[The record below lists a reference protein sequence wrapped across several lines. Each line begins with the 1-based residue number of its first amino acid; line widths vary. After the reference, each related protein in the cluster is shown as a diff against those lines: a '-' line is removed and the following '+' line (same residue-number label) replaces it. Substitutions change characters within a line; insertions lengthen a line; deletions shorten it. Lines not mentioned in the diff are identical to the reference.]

1 MDLSIVSKER
11 REVLERIDEYERKG
25 WFEKD
30 VENDPP
36 APELRPEDVDY
47 LGKKLSS
54 KIKTAIANKM
64 GRKFFDT
71 QIKNGSVVI
80 DGMEGGENLEILK
93 KTGAVITCNHFGI
106 PDNYI
111 LYHCIEKSLKKRRLY
126 KVIREGNYTGFS
138 GLFAFLF
145 RNCNTLPL
153 SSNRRTMMNFF
164 SATDTLLKRG
174 EAILIY
180 PEQGMWWNYRK
191 PRPFKI
197 GAFKMAARAGVP
209 VLPAFITMKDDETRL
224 DENNYP
230 LQHYTVHVMPPVYP
244 DKSLG
249 EKAAAQKMLDDTF
262 ALYKVKYEEVYGIP
276 LTYLS
281 EETAESAGEEKETI
295 GSRCEKSAEI
305 HAEKCGTTDAEA
317 EITQETLHAAME
329 ETEGNDDAFSGRIHG
344 IMAV

>member
-36 APELRPEDVDY
+36 SPELRPEDVDY

-80 DGMEGGENLEILK
+80 DGLEGGENLAILK

-209 VLPAFITMKDDETRL
+209 VLPTFITMKDDETRL

-262 ALYKVKYEEVYGIP
+262 ALYKAKYEEVYGIP

-281 EETAESAGEEKETI
+281 EETAESAGEKKETI
-295 GSRCEKSAEI
+295 GNRCEKSAEI
-305 HAEKCGTTDAEA
+305 HAEKCETAGTEA
-317 EITQETLHAAME
+317 GIAQESPNAAMA
-329 ETEGNDDAFSGRIHG
+329 ETEENDGAFSGRIHG

>member
-1 MDLSIVSKER
+1 MDLSIVSEDRK
-11 REVLERIDEYERKG
+11 EVLKRIDEYERKG

-64 GRKFFDT
+64 GRKFFDKM
-71 QIKNGSVVI
+71 IKDGAVVI
-80 DGMEGGENLEILK
+80 DGMEGEENLAVLK
-93 KTGAVITCNHFGI
+93 KTGAVISCNHFGI

-111 LYHCIEKSLKKRRLY
+111 LYHCIQKSLKKKRLY

-153 SSNRRTMMNFF
+153 SSNRRTMVNFM

-174 EAILIY
+174 EAVLIY

-197 GAFKMAARAGVP
+197 GAFKIAVRAGVP
-209 VLPAFITMKDDETRL
+209 VLPTFVTMKDDETKL
-224 DENNYP
+224 DEHNYP
-230 LQHYTVHVMPPVYP
+230 LQHYTLHIMPPVYA
-244 DKSLG
+244 DTSLN
-249 EKAAAQKMLDDTF
+249 EKQAAEKMRQDTF
-262 ALYKVKYEEVYGIP
+262 ALYKAKYEEVYGVP
-276 LTYLS
+276 LTYLQAENRGEKS
-281 EETAESAGEEKETI
+281 EEKSKVGGEN
-295 GSRCEKSAEI
+295 
-305 HAEKCGTTDAEA
+305 KCSLCG
-317 EITQETLHAAME
+317 
-329 ETEGNDDAFSGRIHG
+329 
-344 IMAV
+344 